1 MYQRERLFSRLGH
14 FAYQSFVEATKL
26 CRTFRHEYVEL
37 EHWLKVLVDK
47 ERGDLPL
54 IWRTTRSIFSASAM
68 RWIAFSIPCQTGRM
82 RWWICRRSWKRW
94 WKEGC

>member
-1 MYQRERLFSRLGH
+1 MGH

-54 IWRTTRSIFSASAM
+54 ILAHYAINIQRVSDAL
-68 RWIAFSIPCQTGRM
+68 IAFSIPCQTGRM